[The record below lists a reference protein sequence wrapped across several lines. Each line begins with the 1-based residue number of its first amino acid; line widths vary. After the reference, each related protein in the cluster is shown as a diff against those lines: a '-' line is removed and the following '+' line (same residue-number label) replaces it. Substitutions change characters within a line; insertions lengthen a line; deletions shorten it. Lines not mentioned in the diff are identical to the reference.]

1 MELVIRKQVKYVLLK
16 MSTFYNKYLWALM
29 KSHEI
34 WFAWLVPDFISSKEV
49 KLGEISILTHMKGF
63 FYLVTSY

>member
-1 MELVIRKQVKYVLLK
+1 MERKNICKKVEDIYHRMELVIRKKVKYVLLK

-34 WFAWLVPDFISSKEV
+34 RFA
-49 KLGEISILTHMKGF
+49 
-63 FYLVTSY
+63 